1 MLMLLNFQPY
11 IISTIIICAI
21 TLLIYLICR
30 HKSKQY
36 KKRNAQNEINY
47 PLEGIIIQLQKDVKG
62 LNDDLE
68 QTKNDLKQTKEEL
81 KQTKDDLKQTKE
93 ELKHTD
99 LNFFL
104 LENYTKQMAKNNKIN
119 SEILNVKYEYIINIY
134 KLLLYRKI
142 SNQILE
148 YLFSPEN
155 KVNYY
160 KTLDLFSDENAKGK
174 KFPIIIAR
182 VSINGIPKKR
192 INQVIDFL
200 MFLKEKC
207 SSIIHF
213 SDKSSLLQF
222 GLLTELLGSPIS
234 SDTSKEKSTLNVQQ
248 TLSLLFG
255 DLNLSQQNNINIMI
269 DTQNKENYLL
279 ENIKLELNRIK
290 EKKINEEK
298 KDDKIDLSNYENI
311 SEDSNGNTSQSQK
324 NGNGNNGNNVCDE
337 INDILYHKKT
347 QKEII
352 INKIEKS
359 QTILKD
365 IENAQI
371 ENEKLEMNLNEK
383 NLKKNYD
390 INFLFEEWKNAFK
403 KGYRNDKIYQK
414 LIKLDKNTTLKL
426 IRDDLSKLATDL
438 AVEIFSEDYHNFSKI
453 IDVVI
458 PDNELNVYD
467 GDK

>member
-36 KKRNAQNEINY
+36 KKQNAQNEINY

-160 KTLDLFSDENAKGK
+160 KTLDLFQDENTKGK

-222 GLLTELLGSPIS
+222 DLLTELLGSPIS
-234 SDTSKEKSTLNVQQ
+234 SGTSKEKSTLNVQQ

-279 ENIKLELNRIK
+279 EKIKLELNRM
-290 EKKINEEK
+290 KKK
-298 KDDKIDLSNYENI
+298 KMTK
-311 SEDSNGNTSQSQK
+311 
-324 NGNGNNGNNVCDE
+324 
-337 INDILYHKKT
+337 
-347 QKEII
+347 
-352 INKIEKS
+352 
-359 QTILKD
+359 
-365 IENAQI
+365 
-371 ENEKLEMNLNEK
+371 
-383 NLKKNYD
+383 
-390 INFLFEEWKNAFK
+390 
-403 KGYRNDKIYQK
+403 
-414 LIKLDKNTTLKL
+414 
-426 IRDDLSKLATDL
+426 
-438 AVEIFSEDYHNFSKI
+438 
-453 IDVVI
+453 
-458 PDNELNVYD
+458 
-467 GDK
+467 

>member
-1 MLMLLNFQPY
+1 
-11 IISTIIICAI
+11 
-21 TLLIYLICR
+21 
-30 HKSKQY
+30 
-36 KKRNAQNEINY
+36 
-47 PLEGIIIQLQKDVKG
+47 
-62 LNDDLE
+62 
-68 QTKNDLKQTKEEL
+68 
-81 KQTKDDLKQTKE
+81 
-93 ELKHTD
+93 
-99 LNFFL
+99 
-104 LENYTKQMAKNNKIN
+104 MAKNNKIN

-234 SDTSKEKSTLNVQQ
+234 SGTSKEKSTLNVQQ

-279 ENIKLELNRIK
+279 EKIKLELNRIK

-298 KDDKIDLSNYENI
+298 KDDKIDLSNNENI

-324 NGNGNNGNNVCDE
+324 NGNGNNGNNIYNE
-337 INDILYHKKT
+337 IIDILYHKKT

-371 ENEKLEMNLNEK
+371 ENEKLEMNLNEE

>member
-1 MLMLLNFQPY
+1 MLILLSFQPY

-68 QTKNDLKQTKEEL
+68 QTKNDLKQTKKEL

-182 VSINGIPKKR
+182 ASINGIPKKR

-222 GLLTELLGSPIS
+222 DLLTELLGSPIS

-290 EKKINEEK
+290 EKK
-298 KDDKIDLSNYENI
+298 
-311 SEDSNGNTSQSQK
+311 
-324 NGNGNNGNNVCDE
+324 
-337 INDILYHKKT
+337 
-347 QKEII
+347 
-352 INKIEKS
+352 NK
-359 QTILKD
+359 
-365 IENAQI
+365 
-371 ENEKLEMNLNEK
+371 
-383 NLKKNYD
+383 
-390 INFLFEEWKNAFK
+390 
-403 KGYRNDKIYQK
+403 
-414 LIKLDKNTTLKL
+414 
-426 IRDDLSKLATDL
+426 
-438 AVEIFSEDYHNFSKI
+438 
-453 IDVVI
+453 
-458 PDNELNVYD
+458 
-467 GDK
+467 